1 MIGKVSIGR
10 SFKGCVLY
18 CMEDKKQKLK
28 ESMRL
33 RQTEQLVMKGRA
45 ELVHYNM
52 CYGDKHELI
61 QQFNGVRGLNPKLSK
76 PVLHITLSLSPEDHL
91 QKGKLSEMAEE
102 CARQMG
108 FQNNQYIA
116 IYHKDTGHQHLHIV
130 ANRIGFDGKTVSDS
144 HNYQKI
150 SRYCRGMELKLG
162 LRQVLSPRR
171 YLSQKERL
179 IERHDIR
186 KEELK
191 ERIKLSIRQSRSYL
205 EFEHR
210 MKQYNYEVIRGRGIA
225 FRDAQKVYVKGSEL
239 GYSLATIEKQL
250 KMQLVQRQSMTEEQ
264 KHFLSLQQSLD
275 KKEKQTQTE
284 KNTQRREHRYVQ
296 QRDQKFERKKDDDD
310 MSEGIRNKPLYEKIL
325 DVLMEP
331 IHENQ
336 EIPYE
341 LEQEI
346 KLKHQRKQKISH

>member
-1 MIGKVSIGR
+1 M
-10 SFKGCVLY
+10 
-18 CMEDKKQKLK
+18 M
-28 ESMRL
+28 L

-45 ELVHYNM
+45 EMVHYNM
-52 CYGDKHELI
+52 CYGNKHEII
-61 QQFNGVRGLNPKLSK
+61 QQFNDVRSLNPRLSK

-108 FQNNQYIA
+108 FENNQYIA
-116 IYHKDTGHQHLHIV
+116 IYHKDTKHQHLHIV
-130 ANRIGFDGKTVSDS
+130 ANRVGFEGKTVSDS

-150 SRYCRGMELKLG
+150 SKYCRGMELKLG

-186 KEELK
+186 KEELR
-191 ERIKLSIRQSRSYL
+191 ERIKLSIQQSRSLL

-210 MKQYNYEVIRGRGIA
+210 MRQYSYEVIRGRGIA
-225 FRDAQKVYVKGSEL
+225 FRDAQKVYSKGSDL

-250 KMQLVQRQSMTEEQ
+250 KVQLAQKQSMTSEQ

-275 KKEKQTQTE
+275 KMEKQKQAETNTE
-284 KNTQRREHRYVQ
+284 KSDLRQEQKRY
-296 QRDQKFERKKDDDD
+296 QKFDFKKDDDD
-310 MSEGIRNKPLYEKIL
+310 MSEGRRNKHWHEKVHEI
-325 DVLMEP
+325 LMEP
-331 IHENQ
+331 VRENEGIQ
-336 EIPYE
+336 YE

-346 KLKHQRKQKISH
+346 RQKHQRKQKISH

>member
-1 MIGKVSIGR
+1 
-10 SFKGCVLY
+10 
-18 CMEDKKQKLK
+18 MEDKKQDMRQ
-28 ESMRL
+28 SMRL
-33 RQTEQLVMKGRA
+33 RQAEQQIMKDRA
-45 ELVHYNM
+45 EMVHYNM
-52 CYGDKHELI
+52 CYGNKHEII
-61 QQFNGVRGLNPKLSK
+61 QQFNEVRGLNPKLSK

-91 QKGKLSEMAEE
+91 QKDKLSEMAEE

-108 FQNNQYIA
+108 FENNQYIA

-130 ANRIGFDGKTVSDS
+130 ANRVGFDGRTVSDS

-171 YLSQKERL
+171 YLSEKERL

-191 ERIKLSIRQSRSYL
+191 ERIKLSIQQSRSYL
-205 EFEHR
+205 EFEYR

-225 FRDAQKVYVKGSEL
+225 FRDAKKVYVKGSEL
-239 GYSLATIEKQL
+239 GYSLATIERKL
-250 KMQLVQRQSMTEEQ
+250 KMQLVQKQSMTEEQ

-275 KKEKQTQTE
+275 KKEKLKQYE
-284 KNTQRREHRYVQ
+284 KNIQRQEHRYAQ
-296 QRDQKFERKKDDDD
+296 KRDQKFDHKNENDG
-310 MSEGIRNKPLYEKIL
+310 MSEARGNKPLYEKIL
-325 DVLMEP
+325 DILMEP
-331 IHENQ
+331 IREHQ
-336 EIPYE
+336 ETPYE

-346 KLKHQRKQKISH
+346 KQKHQRKQKISH